1 MRDGRSLWIGLA
13 LTACFLVVTAPPV
26 MLFWSAIQP
35 EPWNSNTVK
44 IRYQS
49 VRYEAGG
56 LVFRYHVQNL
66 THHAAHFYPETTQIR
81 ALQPSD
87 RPPVGYA
94 NVRLPLEIA
103 AASSQLVDIRLELPA
118 TRLSLSTDYSDEQTK
133 MVLQHK
139 PPGSA
144 PDNDSPVSPL
154 PMRGKIARNE
164 SQAVAPAFSFEDS
177 LTDLQGF
184 ELTVS
189 NKDVR
194 LVFPR
199 GW

>member
-13 LTACFLVVTAPPV
+13 LTAGFLVVAAPPV

-56 LVFRYHVQNL
+56 LVFRYNVQNL
-66 THHAAHFYPETTQIR
+66 THQAAHFYPETTQIR

-103 AASSQLVDIRLELPA
+103 AQSSQLVAIRPGLPA
-118 TRLSLSTDYSDEQTK
+118 TPLTIQTEYT
-133 MVLQHK
+133 
-139 PPGSA
+139 A
-144 PDNDSPVSPL
+144 
-154 PMRGKIARNE
+154 
-164 SQAVAPAFSFEDS
+164 
-177 LTDLQGF
+177 
-184 ELTVS
+184 
-189 NKDVR
+189 
-194 LVFPR
+194 
-199 GW
+199 